1 VRRAW
6 VGISVIAIVAVSGC
20 GGGDMSLSEY
30 VDEMNTIGARIAQQ
44 SEVVL
49 AEAEQIATPSDVS
62 AMMER
67 VQPLRIEV
75 LEAFEG
81 VDPPEQVADLHRL
94 LSDWMAKI
102 MLAEEAL
109 ATRALTVASW
119 EEFSQSSEM
128 AAYRAVLV
136 EGKQGCTGFQA
147 KLDASAARGVFA
159 DTPWVPGEVK
169 EVVDAALGCESFP
182 ENPEAAYRQP
192 PATSAP

>member
-1 VRRAW
+1 MRRAW
-6 VGISVIAIVAVSGC
+6 VGIGVIVIVVASAC

-30 VDEMNTIGARIAQQ
+30 VDEMNAIGARIAQQ
-44 SEVVL
+44 SEVVV
-49 AEAEQIATPSDVS
+49 AEAEQIATPSDVN

-81 VDPPEQVADLHRL
+81 LDPPEQVADLHRL

-109 ATRALTVASW
+109 ATRASTVGSW

-147 KLDASAARGVFA
+147 KLDATAARGDFA
-159 DTPWVPGEVK
+159 DTPWIPGELK
-169 EVVDAALGCESFP
+169 EGVDAALGCESFP
-182 ENPEAAYRQP
+182 ENPEDVYRQL

>member
-1 VRRAW
+1 MRRAS
-6 VGISVIAIVAVSGC
+6 VGICVTVIVVASGC

-44 SEVVL
+44 SEVVF
-49 AEAEQIATPSDVS
+49 AEAEQIATPNDVN

-75 LEAFEG
+75 LEGFEG
-81 VDPPEQVADLHRL
+81 LDPPEQVADLHRL
-94 LSDWMAKI
+94 ISDWMAKI
-102 MLAEEAL
+102 ILAEEAL
-109 ATRALTVASW
+109 AARASTVAGW

-128 AAYRAVLV
+128 TAYRATLV
-136 EGKQGCTGFQA
+136 EGKTVCTDFQA
-147 KLDASAARGVFA
+147 KLDATAARDVFA
-159 DTPWVPGEVK
+159 DTPWIPGELK

-182 ENPEAAYRQP
+182 ENPEAVYRQP

>member
-1 VRRAW
+1 MRRAW
-6 VGISVIAIVAVSGC
+6 VGICVTVIVVAS
-20 GGGDMSLSEY
+20 GGGGGEVSMSEY

-44 SEVVL
+44 SEVVF
-49 AEAEQIATPSDVS
+49 AEAEQIATPSDVN

-109 ATRALTVASW
+109 ATRASTVGSW

-136 EGKQGCTGFQA
+136 EGKQGCTDFQA
-147 KLDASAARGVFA
+147 KLDATAARGVFA
-159 DTPWVPGEVK
+159 DMPWIPGALK

-182 ENPEAAYRQP
+182 ENPEAVYRQP

>member
-6 VGISVIAIVAVSGC
+6 VGICVTVIVVASGC
-20 GGGDMSLSEY
+20 GGGDMSMSEY

-44 SEVVL
+44 SEVVV
-49 AEAEQIATPSDVS
+49 AEAGQIAMPSDVN

-67 VQPLRIEV
+67 VQPLRMEV

-81 VDPPEQVADLHRL
+81 LDPPEEVADLHRL

-136 EGKQGCTGFQA
+136 EGKQGCTDFQA
-147 KLDASAARGVFA
+147 KLDATAARGVFA
-159 DTPWVPGEVK
+159 DTPWIPGDLK
-169 EVVDAALGCESFP
+169 EVVDAALGCKSFP
-182 ENPEAAYRQP
+182 ENPEAVYRQP
-192 PATSAP
+192 PAASAP

>member
-1 VRRAW
+1 VRRAS
-6 VGISVIAIVAVSGC
+6 VGICVTVIVVASGC

-44 SEVVL
+44 SEVVF
-49 AEAEQIATPSDVS
+49 AEAEQIATPSDVN

-75 LEAFEG
+75 LEGFEG
-81 VDPPEQVADLHRL
+81 LDPPEQVADLHRL
-94 LSDWMAKI
+94 ISDWMAKI
-102 MLAEEAL
+102 ILAEEAL
-109 ATRALTVASW
+109 AARASTVAGW

-128 AAYRAVLV
+128 TAYRATLV
-136 EGKQGCTGFQA
+136 EGKTVCTDFQA
-147 KLDASAARGVFA
+147 KLDATAARDVFA
-159 DTPWVPGEVK
+159 DTPWIPGELK

-182 ENPEAAYRQP
+182 ENPEAVYRQP

>member
-6 VGISVIAIVAVSGC
+6 VGICVAVIVVASGC

-30 VDEMNTIGARIAQQ
+30 VDEMNAIGSRIAQQ
-44 SEVVL
+44 SDLVF
-49 AEAEQIATPSDVS
+49 AEAEQIATPSDVN

-75 LEAFEG
+75 LEGFEG
-81 VDPPEQVADLHRL
+81 LDPPEEVADLHRL
-94 LSDWMAKI
+94 ISDWMAEI
-102 MLAEEAL
+102 IPAEEAL
-109 ATRALTVASW
+109 AARASAVAEW

-128 AAYRAVLV
+128 TAYRAALV
-136 EGKQGCTGFQA
+136 EGKTVCTDFQA
-147 KLDASAARGVFA
+147 KLDATAARGVFT
-159 DTPWVPGEVK
+159 DTPWIPGELK

-182 ENPEAAYRQP
+182 ENPEAVFRQP

>member
-6 VGISVIAIVAVSGC
+6 VGICVTVIVVASGC

-44 SEVVL
+44 SEVVF
-49 AEAEQIATPSDVS
+49 AEAEQIATPSDVN

-67 VQPLRIEV
+67 VQPIRIKV
-75 LEAFEG
+75 LEGFEG
-81 VDPPEQVADLHRL
+81 LDPPERVADLHRL
-94 LSDWMAKI
+94 ISDWMAKI
-102 MLAEEAL
+102 ILAEEAL
-109 ATRALTVASW
+109 AARASAAASW

-128 AAYRAVLV
+128 TAYRAALA
-136 EGKQGCTGFQA
+136 EGKTVCADFQA
-147 KLDASAARGVFA
+147 KLDATAARGVFT
-159 DTPWVPGEVK
+159 DTPWIPGDLK

-182 ENPEAAYRQP
+182 ENPEAVFRQP